1 MNSEIRGIVID
12 PGHGGSD
19 PGASGNG
26 IIEKDLNLKISQYM
40 YERFKELEFLFI
52 LQEMKMKL

>member
-1 MNSEIRGIVID
+1 MNDYKIVID

-26 IIEKDLNLKISQYM
+26 IIEKNLT
-40 YERFKELEFLFI
+40 
-52 LQEMKMKL
+52 